1 MGQVIGLLSSS
12 PFFSDCFFS
21 SFCHQILEKR
31 KDGDRERLRK
41 ISKQVSNI
49 FQKLDLFTTTFRSL
63 QILRF

>member
-12 PFFSDCFFS
+12 PFFSDSSFS
-21 SFCHQILEKR
+21 SFCHQISEKR

-49 FQKLDLFTTTFRSL
+49 FQNLIYSQQLLEVCKY
-63 QILRF
+63 